1 MPPVSKA
8 QNRFMHVHEA
18 DAGPLGQVAREF
30 VGDQPKGSVKNLPE
44 RVRPKSKARPAT
56 PKPFGSLAP

>member
-8 QNRFMHVHEA
+8 QNRFMHAHED
-18 DAGPLGQVAREF
+18 DAGPLGKVAQDYTA
-30 VGDQPKGSVKNLPE
+30 DQSKGSVKNLPE
-44 RVRPKSKARPAT
+44 RVKPKNKARPAT